1 MLDIDALRADTPGTA
16 NRIHLNNAGAGLM
29 MTPVVEAMRQHLDL
43 ELNIGGY
50 EAKNEARAA
59 HDGVY
64 DSIAQMLGAARS
76 EIALVE
82 NATVAWNKAFFG
94 ISFREGDRILTCES
108 EYGANY
114 IGYLQIA
121 KWKGAKIEV
130 IPNDSSGA
138 IDPEAL
144 RAMLDDRVRLISITH
159 IPTSG
164 GLVNPAEEIGAIA
177 REHNI
182 LYLLDACQTVGQ
194 MPVDVSKIGC
204 DMLSATGRKFLRGP
218 RGTGFLYVRSD
229 IIPDLEPPM
238 IDHFAANWVDAN
250 TYTLRTDAKLFE
262 LWENNYAAQLGLG
275 VAVDYAL
282 DLGLEAIQERAG
294 LLADRLREGL
304 EAVQGATVRDLGQ
317 VKCAIVTF
325 DVADKPST
333 EIAAVLNKN
342 NINCSTSTADSTVLD
357 FKARNLPTLVRLS
370 PHYYNTETEI
380 DTALDVIEA
389 AASGNG

>member
-29 MTPVVEAMRQHLDL
+29 PKPVTDAVKRHLDL
-43 ELNIGGY
+43 EEAIGGY
-50 EAKNEARAA
+50 EAKDQVEEAYEAI
-59 HDGVY
+59 Y
-64 DSIAQMLGAARS
+64 TSITRLLGANRS

-94 ISFREGDRILTCES
+94 IPFEAGDRILTCES

-114 IGYLQIA
+114 IGYLQMA
-121 KWKGAKIEV
+121 KWKGVMIEI

-164 GLVNPAEEIGAIA
+164 GLVNPAEAIGAIA

-182 LYLLDACQTVGQ
+182 LYLLDACQTLGQ
-194 MPVDVSKIGC
+194 MPVDVNAIGC

-229 IIPDLEPPM
+229 VIPGLEPPM
-238 IDHFAANWVDAN
+238 IDNFASEWVDAD
-250 TYTLRTDAKLFE
+250 TYILRKDYKLFE
-262 LWENNYAAQLGLG
+262 LWESNYAAQLGLG

-282 DLGLEAIQERAG
+282 NLGLDNIRDRIAMLAG
-294 LLADRLREGL
+294 RLREGL
-304 EAVQGATVRDLGQ
+304 SGIKGVTVRDLGQ

-325 DVADKPST
+325 DVAGKSSADVL
-333 EIAAVLNKN
+333 AALNQR
-342 NINCSTSTADSTVLD
+342 NINCSISTANSTILD
-357 FKARNLPTLVRLS
+357 FAARDLPTLVRLS
-370 PHYYNTETEI
+370 PHYYNTEDEI
-380 DTALDVIEA
+380 DAALDVVEA
-389 AASGNG
+389 AAQ

>member
-1 MLDIDALRADTPGTA
+1 MLDLDMIRADTPGTA

-29 MTPVVEAMRQHLDL
+29 PKPVTDAVRRHLDL
-43 ELNIGGY
+43 EEAIGGY
-50 EAKNEARAA
+50 EAKAEAQTA

-64 DSIAQMLGAARS
+64 DSIARLIGADRS

-94 ISFREGDRILTCES
+94 IQFNEGDRILTCES

-114 IGYLQIA
+114 IGYLQMA
-121 KWKGAKIEV
+121 KWKGTSIEV

-138 IDPEAL
+138 VDTEAL

-182 LYLLDACQTVGQ
+182 LYLLDACQTLGQ
-194 MPVDVSKIGC
+194 MPVDVSAIGC
-204 DMLSATGRKFLRGP
+204 DMLSVTGRKFLRGP

-229 IIPDLEPPM
+229 IIPDMEPPM
-238 IDHFAANWVDAN
+238 IDHFAATWVDAE

-282 DLGLEAIQERAG
+282 NLGLQEIRDRA
-294 LLADRLREGL
+294 LMLATRLREGL
-304 EAVQGATVRDLGQ
+304 AEISGITLRDLGR

-325 DVADKPST
+325 DAAGKPA
-333 EIAAVLNKN
+333 EDIAAMLNQRR
-342 NINCSTSTADSTVLD
+342 INCSISTADSTMLD
-357 FKARNLPTLVRLS
+357 FAARKLPSLVRLS
-370 PHYYNTETEI
+370 PHYYNTEAEI
-380 DTALDVIEA
+380 DTALEAVA
-389 AASGNG
+389 AAVQ

>member
-1 MLDIDALRADTPGTA
+1 MFDLDAIRADTPGTA

-29 MTPVVEAMRQHLDL
+29 PKPVTDAVRQHLDL
-43 ELNIGGY
+43 EEAIGGY
-50 EAKNEARAA
+50 EAKAEVQEAYE
-59 HDGVY
+59 GVY
-64 DSIAQMLGAARS
+64 GSIARLLGAERD

-94 ISFREGDRILTCES
+94 IPFKEGDRILTCES

-114 IGYLQIA
+114 IGYLQMA
-121 KWKGAKIEV
+121 KWKGVRIET

-144 RAMLDDRVRLISITH
+144 RAMLDDSVRLISITH

-164 GLVNPAEEIGAIA
+164 GLVNPAQAIGEIA

-182 LYLLDACQTVGQ
+182 LYLLDACQTLGQ
-194 MPVDVSKIGC
+194 MPLDVSAIGC

-218 RGTGFLYVRSD
+218 RGTGFLYVRAD

-238 IDHFAANWVDAN
+238 IDNFASNWVDAN

-262 LWENNYAAQLGLG
+262 LWESNVAAQLGLG
-275 VAVDYAL
+275 VAIDYAL
-282 DLGLEAIQERAG
+282 NLGLEAIRDRIG
-294 LLADRLREGL
+294 MLASRLREGL
-304 EAVQGATVRDLGQ
+304 STIKGVTVRDLGQ

-325 DVADKPST
+325 DVAGKPA
-333 EIAAVLNKN
+333 EKLMAALNQRD
-342 NINCSTSTADSTVLD
+342 INCSISTADSTMLD
-357 FKARNLPTLVRLS
+357 FAARKLPPLVRLS
-370 PHYYNTETEI
+370 PHYYNTVAEI
-380 DTALDVIEA
+380 DTALDVVATA
-389 AASGNG
+389 AQ

>member
-1 MLDIDALRADTPGTA
+1 MFDLDAIRADTPGTA

-29 MTPVVEAMRQHLDL
+29 PKQVTDAVRQHLEL
-43 ELNIGGY
+43 EEAIGGY
-50 EAKNEARAA
+50 EAKADVQEAYE
-59 HDGVY
+59 GVY
-64 DSIAQMLGAARS
+64 GSITRLLGANRD

-94 ISFREGDRILTCES
+94 IPFKEGDRILTCES

-114 IGYLQIA
+114 IGYLQMA
-121 KWKGAKIEV
+121 KWKGIRIET

-164 GLVNPAEEIGAIA
+164 GLVNPAEAIGAIA

-182 LYLLDACQTVGQ
+182 LYLLDACQTLGQ
-194 MPVDVSKIGC
+194 MPLDVSTIGC

-238 IDHFAANWVDAN
+238 IDNFASKWVDAD

-262 LWENNYAAQLGLG
+262 L
-275 VAVDYAL
+275 
-282 DLGLEAIQERAG
+282 
-294 LLADRLREGL
+294 
-304 EAVQGATVRDLGQ
+304 
-317 VKCAIVTF
+317 
-325 DVADKPST
+325 
-333 EIAAVLNKN
+333 
-342 NINCSTSTADSTVLD
+342 
-357 FKARNLPTLVRLS
+357 
-370 PHYYNTETEI
+370 
-380 DTALDVIEA
+380 
-389 AASGNG
+389 